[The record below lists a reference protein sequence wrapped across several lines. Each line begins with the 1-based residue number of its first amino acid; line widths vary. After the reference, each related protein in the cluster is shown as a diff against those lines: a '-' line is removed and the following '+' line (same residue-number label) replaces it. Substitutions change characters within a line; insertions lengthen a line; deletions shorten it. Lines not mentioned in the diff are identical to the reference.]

1 MYIIFAG
8 RWPELVPIIYEDK
21 CLILGLQV
29 NMNNHIR
36 LGISSNIAK
45 LQRNR
50 RQITTLPE
58 DIVRNNIALSARWIA
73 SGKLNHNCLAI
84 QVDSDKVR
92 WMKEAITPMS
102 NHSVC
107 LIGTRI
113 TITDIIIACYAPC

>member
-1 MYIIFAG
+1 MYIVFAG
-8 RWPELVPIIYEDK
+8 RWPELVPIIYENK

-36 LGISSNIAK
+36 LAISSNIAK

-58 DIVRNNIALSARWIA
+58 DIVRNNIALGARWIA

-84 QVDSDKVR
+84 QVDGDKVS
-92 WMKEAITPMS
+92 WMEGAIIPMS
-102 NHSVC
+102 NYGVC
-107 LIGTRI
+107 LIATRI
-113 TITDIIIACYAPC
+113 TITNIIVAR